1 VIGYFNAGMT
11 AGRSAAQVAFK
22 CLTSP
27 LLLPINHGSFR
38 PVDIILPPGRVIS
51 ATKPAAVRWWMTIPM
66 TVVDT
71 VFKALAHACPER
83 VIAGHHAS
91 LGGGGPYA
99 FIDPATGNTFLPGGG
114 AIGLA
119 GGGWGA
125 TSDHDGMNATVC
137 LNDGDT
143 HNTPVEASEAKSPMV
158 CIERALVPDSG
169 GPGKFRGGL
178 GVRVNIELLV
188 PGMYQSQIERSQC
201 PPWGLHDGQAGLAN
215 RIEIA
220 RRDGTL
226 QTFPTAKAN
235 PMRLETGDQ
244 CITEMGGGGGF
255 WSPLERDPQ
264 QVLADARSG
273 YVSVAAAERDYGV
286 VIRQTGAYRRTFEID
301 DDRTAALRAQ
311 LRGLQPATEASQ
323 SQARADDAD

>member
-1 VIGYFNAGMT
+1 MP
-11 AGRSAAQVAFK
+11 S
-22 CLTSP
+22 TSP

-38 PVDIILPPGRVIS
+38 PVEIVLPPGRVIS

-71 VFKALAHACPER
+71 VFKALAGASPER

-99 FIDPATGNTFLPGGG
+99 YIDPVTGNTYLPDGG
-114 AIGLA
+114 ATGLA

-125 TSDHDGMNATVC
+125 TSDHDGMSATVC

-158 CIERALVPDSG
+158 CIERCLVPDSG

-178 GVRVNIELLV
+178 GVRVNIELLLA
-188 PGMYQSQIERSQC
+188 GMYQSQIERSQC
-201 PPWGLHDGQAGLAN
+201 PPWGLHDGQAGLAQP
-215 RIEIA
+215 A
-220 RRDGTL
+220 SSSTRRDGAV
-226 QTFPTAKAN
+226 QSRSPPPKPTPHAWR
-235 PMRLETGDQ
+235 PGDR

-255 WSPLERDPQ
+255 LVTPG
-264 QVLADARSG
+264 ARR
-273 YVSVAAAERDYGV
+273 AAG
-286 VIRQTGAYRRTFEID
+286 
-301 DDRTAALRAQ
+301 
-311 LRGLQPATEASQ
+311 S
-323 SQARADDAD
+323 

>member
-38 PVDIILPPGRVIS
+38 AVDIVLPPGRVIS

-71 VFKALAHACPER
+71 VFKALAYACPER

-99 FIDPATGNTFLPGGG
+99 YIDPATGQTYLPDGG

-169 GPGKFRGGL
+169 GPGQFRGGL

-215 RIEIA
+215 RIEIM
-220 RRDGTL
+220 RRDGEA

-235 PMRLETGDQ
+235 PTRLESGDR

-255 WSPLERDPQ
+255 WSPLEREPAR
-264 QVLADARSG
+264 VLADVRSG
-273 YVSVAAAERDYGV
+273 YVSVGAAERDYGV
-286 VIRQTGAYRRTFEID
+286 VIRQTGAHRRTFEVD
-301 DDRTAALRAQ
+301 DERTTALRAQ
-311 LRGLQPATEASQ
+311 LRGVQPPTES
-323 SQARADDAD
+323 SEGHPRADDAD

>member
-1 VIGYFNAGMT
+1 
-11 AGRSAAQVAFK
+11 
-22 CLTSP
+22 
-27 LLLPINHGSFR
+27 
-38 PVDIILPPGRVIS
+38 
-51 ATKPAAVRWWMTIPM
+51 
-66 TVVDT
+66 
-71 VFKALAHACPER
+71 

-99 FIDPATGNTFLPGGG
+99 YIDPATGNTYLPDGG

-169 GPGKFRGGL
+169 GAGKYRGGL

-201 PPWGLHDGQAGLAN
+201 PPWGLHDGRAGLPN

-220 RRDGTL
+220 RRDGVV
-226 QTFPTAKAN
+226 QTFATAKAN
-235 PMRLETGDQ
+235 PTRLEAGDR

-255 WSPLERDPQ
+255 WSPLEREPAF
-264 QVLADARSG
+264 VLADVRSG

-286 VIRQTGAYRRTFEID
+286 VVRQTGAHGRTFEVD
-301 DDRTAALRAQ
+301 DERTAALRAH
-311 LRGLQPATEASQ
+311 LRGLESTAEAAQGQP
-323 SQARADDAD
+323 RADDAH

>member
-1 VIGYFNAGMT
+1 MTIDLSGVSPQVIGYFNAGMT

-38 PVDIILPPGRVIS
+38 PVDDRAAAGPSHQRDQAGRR
-51 ATKPAAVRWWMTIPM
+51 AL
-66 TVVDT
+66 VDDDPDDRRRH
-71 VFKALAHACPER
+71 VFKALAYACPER

-99 FIDPATGNTFLPGGG
+99 YIDPATGNTYLPDGG

-169 GPGKFRGGL
+169 GAGKFRGGL
-178 GVRVNIELLV
+178 GVRVNIELLRAGHV
-188 PGMYQSQIERSQC
+188 PVADRTLTVSAMGS
-201 PPWGLHDGQAGLAN
+201 
-215 RIEIA
+215 A
-220 RRDGTL
+220 RRSGWIGESDRDQSPRRKRSDVRNRQGQPDTTGIRRSVHHRNGRRRRFL
-226 QTFPTAKAN
+226 VTTRAASRSVCWRMCGRATCQSRRRNVTTESSSARPAPT
-235 PMRLETGDQ
+235 G
-244 CITEMGGGGGF
+244 
-255 WSPLERDPQ
+255 
-264 QVLADARSG
+264 ARSR
-273 YVSVAAAERDYGV
+273 STMSERLPCA
-286 VIRQTGAYRRTFEID
+286 RNS
-301 DDRTAALRAQ
+301 
-311 LRGLQPATEASQ
+311 ATSI
-323 SQARADDAD
+323 